1 MPLLISDYFYY
12 NLSMY
17 GSDMVE
23 AMNSVAKLGVELTAE
38 ERNLLSVGYKNVLGA
53 KRASW
58 RILSVIK
65 SKEEAN
71 GEMQH
76 VALAKESL
84 KRVEDELT
92 SKCNEILLTIDDY
105 LLNHQKTGEACYA
118 EREEATSQSLKAYE
132 AATAI
137 AETDLPP
144 TNPIR
149 LGVALNFSVFYYE
162 IIANTERACNMAK
175 QAFEDAAAE
184 LDSLDKK
191 SYQDSSLIMRL
202 IGDNLLICWTPDLQK
217 INSFTGEQNKS
228 VDGVSGENL
237 KDVENKAVDEVS
249 GENLKDVE
257 NKAVDEV
264 SGENLK
270 DVENKAGDEE

>member
-1 MPLLISDYFYY
+1 
-12 NLSMY
+12 MY

-105 LLNHQKTGEACYA
+105 LLPSSKTGEAAVFYHKMVIITNRYLCAEFKSDA

-149 LGVALNFSVFYYE
+149 LGLALNFSVFYYE
-162 IIANTERACNMAK
+162 IIANKKITILKAACNMAK

-202 IGDNLLICWTPDLQK
+202 IGDNLTLWTPDPAEDEAAEDK
-217 INSFTGEQNKS
+217 AGEQNKT

-237 KDVENKAVDEVS
+237 KDVEI
-249 GENLKDVE
+249 
-257 NKAVDEV
+257 
-264 SGENLK
+264 
-270 DVENKAGDEE
+270 KAGDEE

>member
-1 MPLLISDYFYY
+1 
-12 NLSMY
+12 
-17 GSDMVE
+17 
-23 AMNSVAKLGVELTAE
+23 MNSVAKFGVKLTAE

-105 LLNHQKTGEACYA
+105 LLPSSKTGEAAVFYHKMKGDYYRYLAEIKSDA

-149 LGVALNFSVFYYE
+149 LGLALNFSVFYYE

-191 SYQDSSLIMRL
+191 STNFS
-202 IGDNLLICWTPDLQK
+202 
-217 INSFTGEQNKS
+217 GEQ
-228 VDGVSGENL
+228 
-237 KDVENKAVDEVS
+237 
-249 GENLKDVE
+249 

>member
-1 MPLLISDYFYY
+1 
-12 NLSMY
+12 
-17 GSDMVE
+17 MVE

-105 LLNHQKTGEACYA
+105 LLPSSKTGEAAVFYHKMKGDYYRYLAEIKSDA

-162 IIANTERACNMAK
+162 IIANTESITPPHPIITNKLLIQRLPVAASDEACTQIALSCIAMVVC
-175 QAFEDAAAE
+175 FC
-184 LDSLDKK
+184 S
-191 SYQDSSLIMRL
+191 SSL
-202 IGDNLLICWTPDLQK
+202 LLHL
-217 INSFTGEQNKS
+217 
-228 VDGVSGENL
+228 
-237 KDVENKAVDEVS
+237 
-249 GENLKDVE
+249 
-257 NKAVDEV
+257 
-264 SGENLK
+264 
-270 DVENKAGDEE
+270 

>member
-1 MPLLISDYFYY
+1 MGG
-12 NLSMY
+12 M
-17 GSDMVE
+17 
-23 AMNSVAKLGVELTAE
+23 TAE

-65 SKEEAN
+65 SKEEVN

-105 LLNHQKTGEACYA
+105 LLPSSKTGEAAVFYHKMKGDYYRYLAEFKSDA
-118 EREEATSQSLKAYE
+118 EREEAIYHIS

-144 TNPIR
+144 TNPIK
-149 LGVALNFSVFYYE
+149 LGLALNFSVFYYE
-162 IIANTERACNMAK
+162 IIANTERYVC
-175 QAFEDAAAE
+175 
-184 LDSLDKK
+184 
-191 SYQDSSLIMRL
+191 
-202 IGDNLLICWTPDLQK
+202 PP
-217 INSFTGEQNKS
+217 GEQNKA

-237 KDVENKAVDEVS
+237 KDMENMAVE
-249 GENLKDVE
+249 
-257 NKAVDEV
+257 EV